1 MQRAICEI
9 DTGEPMKNP
18 CQARNSLIAL
28 ASAVLATFSLTA
40 CQQSQQP
47 SAPAASQSAVAST
60 EKVFVVFEGPWA
72 IVADPKD
79 ANSVLVL
86 APKTKPHRDLYVSAS
101 NESTLAA
108 GNYDLSVPAHGPA
121 TTAALDPSFAQSKID
136 AKSLQRALDDKSGR
150 YVIRLPKPEAYVAAK
165 RFRSRV
171 GPTYP
176 PDASTEQN
184 YAAYVSFR
192 YSVSSLNG
200 FSLAGTPDSGTFNP
214 LLLQVDT
221 PTIRFAIEPA
231 VADDPKDMCHVHS
244 REAFRD
250 TVKFLGLTLYVD
262 FPNDSADCRKTDPQ
276 VPRSTK
282 AEAGQPSRLERMVVL
297 LSGDLT
303 DGQAASTVGATV
315 PSNLGPLTKSGV
327 TGTVWDLM
335 AAVYFFHG
343 GGGTCTA
350 PILFLTTSS

>member
-1 MQRAICEI
+1 
-9 DTGEPMKNP
+9 MKNP
-18 CQARNSLIAL
+18 RYFNSSLIAV
-28 ASAVLATFSLTA
+28 ASAILATFALTA

-47 SAPAASQSAVAST
+47 STPAASQSAVAST

-79 ANSVLVL
+79 ANSILVL

-121 TTAALDPSFAQSKID
+121 TTAALDPSFAQAKID
-136 AKSLQRALDDKSGR
+136 AKSLQRAIDDKSGR

-200 FSLAGTPDSGTFNP
+200 FSLAGTPDSGSFSP
-214 LLLQVDT
+214 LLLQLDT

-231 VADDPKDMCHVHS
+231 AADDPKDRCSTHS
-244 REAFRD
+244 RESFRD
-250 TVKFLGLTLYVD
+250 LVKFLSLTLFVD
-262 FPNDSADCRKTDPQ
+262 FPNDASNCHDIDPQ
-276 VPRSTK
+276 KTRPAK
-282 AEAGQPSRLERMVVL
+282 AEVDSTAPLERK
-297 LSGDLT
+297 
-303 DGQAASTVGATV
+303 AAMRISSAAGSLRYPIATMY
-315 PSNLGPLTKSGV
+315 L
-327 TGTVWDLM
+327 
-335 AAVYFFHG
+335 FHG
-343 GGGTCTA
+343 GTGGCTA

>member
-1 MQRAICEI
+1 MNNRGHFLGKPVAI
-9 DTGEPMKNP
+9 
-18 CQARNSLIAL
+18 ASVFL
-28 ASAVLATFSLTA
+28 ASILLVA
-40 CQQSQQP
+40 CEQSKQAAP
-47 SAPAASQSAVAST
+47 TPAAGASSAATT
-60 EKVFVVFEGPWA
+60 EKVFVTFEGPWA

-79 ANSVLVL
+79 ANSILAL
-86 APKTKPHRDLYVSAS
+86 APKTKLHRDLYVAAS

-108 GNYDLSVPAHGPA
+108 GMYDLSVPAHGPA
-121 TTAALDPSFAQSKID
+121 ISGALDPSFAQAKID
-136 AKSLQRALDDKSGR
+136 AKSLQRALDNKSGR

-171 GPTYP
+171 GPSYP

-192 YSVSSLNG
+192 YNVSSLTG
-200 FSLAGTPDSGTFNP
+200 FSLAGTPDTGTFNP

-231 VADDPKDMCHVHS
+231 QLDDPTDMCHAHS

-262 FPNDSADCRKTDPQ
+262 FPGDSADCHKTDPQ

-282 AEAGQPSRLERMVVL
+282 AEAVQRLPIERMAAV

-303 DGQAASTVGATV
+303 DVQAAGAVGATV
-315 PSNLGPLTKSGV
+315 PDNLRSLTGGRVGS
-327 TGTVWDLM
+327 TVWDLM
-335 AAVYFFHG
+335 AAAYFFHSG
-343 GGGTCTA
+343 GGACLA
-350 PILFLTTSS
+350 PILFLTTTP